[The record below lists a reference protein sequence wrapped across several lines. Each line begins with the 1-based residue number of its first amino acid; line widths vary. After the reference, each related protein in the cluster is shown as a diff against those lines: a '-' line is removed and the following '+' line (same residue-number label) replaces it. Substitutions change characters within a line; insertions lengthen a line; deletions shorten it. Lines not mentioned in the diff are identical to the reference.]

1 MNPASDSM
9 EKVVKN
15 AGKVAVKFGSNQIG
29 TEHILYGLCSVKECM
44 ASKILKEY
52 GITVENLLEIFAE
65 NSNDQVIVGVD
76 VELTPR
82 SKEIISMAKQV
93 AIQLSHNF
101 VGPEHLLFA
110 LLTNT
115 GSFAVRLV
123 STFYKANV
131 AEMKSKVIMFFARK
145 Q

>member
-15 AGKVAVKFGSNQIG
+15 AGKVALKFGSNQVG

-52 GITVENLLEIFAE
+52 GITIDNLLEIFSE
-65 NSNDQVIVGVD
+65 NSNEQMLVGVD

-82 SKEIISMAKQV
+82 SKEIIGMAKQ
-93 AIQLSHNF
+93 
-101 VGPEHLLFA
+101 
-110 LLTNT
+110 
-115 GSFAVRLV
+115 
-123 STFYKANV
+123 
-131 AEMKSKVIMFFARK
+131 
-145 Q
+145 